1 MPTTEHNNEPD
12 EFNTVEDDT
21 DRETIS
27 ITWRLF
33 ADVAE
38 VAGTREESI
47 DIHTNA
53 TIEDA
58 INELLDDRPALANRV
73 LLDAGMKTE
82 TELATEIN
90 LLQNGS
96 DANRDNQL
104 TDGDELA
111 LFPPV
116 TGG

>member
-1 MPTTEHNNEPD
+1 M
-12 EFNTVEDDT
+12 
-21 DRETIS
+21 IS

-47 DIHTNA
+47 EISTDASA
-53 TIEDA
+53 TVGDA
-58 INELLDDRPALANRV
+58 LDELLRDRPALADRV
-73 LLDAGMKTE
+73 LIDAEAEAEAE
-82 TELATEIN
+82 TQLATDIN

-96 DANRDNQL
+96 AATCDDQL

-111 LFPPV
+111 LFPQ
-116 TGG
+116 

>member
-1 MPTTEHNNEPD
+1 M
-12 EFNTVEDDT
+12 
-21 DRETIS
+21 IS
-27 ITWRLF
+27 STWRLF

-47 DIHTNA
+47 EISTDASA
-53 TIEDA
+53 TVGDA
-58 INELLDDRPALANRV
+58 LDELLRDRPALADRV
-73 LLDAGMKTE
+73 LIDAEAEAE
-82 TELATEIN
+82 TELATDIN

-96 DANRDNQL
+96 AATCDDQL

>member
-1 MPTTEHNNEPD
+1 M
-12 EFNTVEDDT
+12 
-21 DRETIS
+21 IS

-47 DIHTNA
+47 EISTDASA
-53 TIEDA
+53 TVGDA
-58 INELLDDRPALANRV
+58 LDELLRDRPALADRV
-73 LLDAGMKTE
+73 LIDTETEAEAE
-82 TELATEIN
+82 TELATDIN

-96 DANRDNQL
+96 AATCDDQL

>member
-1 MPTTEHNNEPD
+1 M
-12 EFNTVEDDT
+12 
-21 DRETIS
+21 IS

-47 DIHTNA
+47 EISTDASA
-53 TIEDA
+53 TVGDA
-58 INELLDDRPALANRV
+58 LDELLRDRPALADRV
-73 LLDAGMKTE
+73 LIDAETEAEAE
-82 TELATEIN
+82 TELATDIN

-96 DANRDNQL
+96 AATCDDQL

>member
-1 MPTTEHNNEPD
+1 M
-12 EFNTVEDDT
+12 
-21 DRETIS
+21 IS

-47 DIHTNA
+47 EISTDASA
-53 TIEDA
+53 TVGDA
-58 INELLDDRPALANRV
+58 LDELLRDRPALADRV
-73 LLDAGMKTE
+73 LIDTETEAEAKAE
-82 TELATEIN
+82 TELATDIN

-96 DANRDNQL
+96 AATCDDQL

>member
-1 MPTTEHNNEPD
+1 M
-12 EFNTVEDDT
+12 
-21 DRETIS
+21 IS

-47 DIHTNA
+47 EISTDASA
-53 TIEDA
+53 TVGDA
-58 INELLDDRPALANRV
+58 LNELLRDRPALADRV
-73 LLDAGMKTE
+73 LIDTETEAEAKAE
-82 TELATEIN
+82 TELATDIN

-96 DANRDNQL
+96 AATRDDQL

>member
-1 MPTTEHNNEPD
+1 M
-12 EFNTVEDDT
+12 
-21 DRETIS
+21 IS
-27 ITWRLF
+27 STWRLF

-47 DIHTNA
+47 EISTDASA
-53 TIEDA
+53 TVGDA
-58 INELLDDRPALANRV
+58 LDELLRDRPALADRV
-73 LLDAGMKTE
+73 LIDAETEAEAEAE
-82 TELATEIN
+82 TELATDIN

-96 DANRDNQL
+96 AATCDDQL

>member
-1 MPTTEHNNEPD
+1 M
-12 EFNTVEDDT
+12 
-21 DRETIS
+21 IS

-47 DIHTNA
+47 EISTDASA
-53 TIEDA
+53 TVGDA
-58 INELLDDRPALANRV
+58 LDELLRDRPALANRV
-73 LLDAGMKTE
+73 LIDAETEAEAKAE
-82 TELATEIN
+82 TELATDIN

-96 DANRDNQL
+96 AATCDDQL

>member
-1 MPTTEHNNEPD
+1 M
-12 EFNTVEDDT
+12 
-21 DRETIS
+21 IS

-47 DIHTNA
+47 EISTDASA
-53 TIEDA
+53 TVGDA
-58 INELLDDRPALANRV
+58 LDELLRDRPALADRV
-73 LLDAGMKTE
+73 LIDAETEAEAEAE
-82 TELATEIN
+82 TELATDIN

-96 DANRDNQL
+96 AATCDDQL

>member
-1 MPTTEHNNEPD
+1 M
-12 EFNTVEDDT
+12 
-21 DRETIS
+21 IS

-47 DIHTNA
+47 EISTDASA
-53 TIEDA
+53 TVGDA
-58 INELLDDRPALANRV
+58 LNELLRDRPALADRV
-73 LLDAGMKTE
+73 LIDTETEAEAKAE
-82 TELATEIN
+82 TELATDIN

-96 DANRDNQL
+96 AATCDDQL

>member
-1 MPTTEHNNEPD
+1 MPTTEPNSESN
-12 EFNTVEDDT
+12 EFNTIEDDA

-38 VAGTREESI
+38 IAGTREKSI

-58 INELLDDRPALANRV
+58 IDELLNDRPALANRV

-96 DANRDNQL
+96 DANRDDQL

>member
-1 MPTTEHNNEPD
+1 MTM
-12 EFNTVEDDT
+12 
-21 DRETIS
+21 IS

-47 DIHTNA
+47 EISTDASA
-53 TIEDA
+53 TVGDA
-58 INELLDDRPALANRV
+58 LDELLRDRPALANRV
-73 LLDAGMKTE
+73 LIDAETEAEAKAE
-82 TELATEIN
+82 TELATDIN

-96 DANRDNQL
+96 AATCDDQL